1 MPYTPMKPYKRAQI
15 PQNEDSLVLYLEAE
29 LRRLEE
35 VIASLKRA
43 IEEIQADYPEIP

>member
-1 MPYTPMKPYKRAQI
+1 MPYTALKTYKRAPI
-15 PQNEDSLVLYLEAE
+15 PAGEESLVLYLEAE

-35 VIASLKRA
+35 VIAALKKA